1 MSVFGVEVKE
11 NQICVIGGRVSKHD
25 ALEKL
30 IDVVAQSPAITDAAV
45 FRRSVHERE
54 AVTST
59 GIGGGI
65 AIPHVRIPEVKA
77 PTLGVGI
84 VPKGVDFD
92 AIDNNPV
99 HIMVLFATPKGA
111 DKEYLGLLAKVMQAL
126 RDANLYKRLIACQNP
141 NEVYSILKG

>member
-11 NQICVIGGRVSKHD
+11 SQICIIGGRVSKHD

-30 IDVVAQSPAITDAAV
+30 IDVVAQNPAVTDAAA
-45 FRRSVHERE
+45 FRRAVHERE

-65 AIPHVRIPEVKA
+65 AIPHVRIPEITA
-77 PTLGVGI
+77 PTLGVAI
-84 VPKGVDFD
+84 VTKGVDFE

-111 DKEYLGLLAKVMQAL
+111 DKVYLGLLAQVMQAL
-126 RDANLYKRLIACQNP
+126 RDVNLYTRLAACQTPGEAHN
-141 NEVYSILKG
+141 VLTG